1 MKNRVGEYWS
11 QVAGELDL
19 REEEKVLAGD
29 DDYFYR
35 YKREKFLERLCGI
48 TEWSGKDVLEYGC
61 GPGGNLKYLNDLD
74 VNSLTGVDV
83 SGAMLK
89 LARKN
94 TYDQERVNLYL
105 NDGMEIPVEN
115 HSKDI
120 VFTSTVLQHNIDDEK
135 VRRIISEL
143 CRVSSDIVLLC
154 EDTSPKKREL
164 HAHFVSRPVD
174 FYKNQVEENG
184 HEFRSAE
191 YLDIQISYYA
201 LGSIRKM
208 FSLGSRKEGEP
219 LPGLGLKMQK
229 YLWKLTKRLD
239 PMYSTRKGLTL
250 MLFQKR

>member
-1 MKNRVGEYWS
+1 MTSHWIKLFFEQHIMKNRVGEYWS

-35 YKREKFLERLCGI
+35 YKREKFLERLCVIAG
-48 TEWSGKDVLEYGC
+48 WSGIDLLEYGC
-61 GPGGNLKYLNDLD
+61 GSVANLKDLNDMD

-83 SGAMLK
+83 SGEMLK

-94 TYDQERVNLYL
+94 TYDQESVNLYL

-154 EDTSPKKREL
+154 VDTSLKKRKL
-164 HAHFVSRPVD
+164 YAHFDS
-174 FYKNQVEENG
+174 
-184 HEFRSAE
+184 
-191 YLDIQISYYA
+191 
-201 LGSIRKM
+201 
-208 FSLGSRKEGEP
+208 
-219 LPGLGLKMQK
+219 
-229 YLWKLTKRLD
+229 
-239 PMYSTRKGLTL
+239 
-250 MLFQKR
+250 